1 MAKKPA
7 GKKPAENTSPQRDAP
22 NAGPK
27 TPPRERIVDA
37 LMTLAAREPWERI
50 TLPMIAREADV
61 TLGELREAFPSKG
74 AILGGFAKR
83 IDRIVLDG
91 TGEDMLGE
99 PARERVL
106 DVMLRRLDALQPYKA
121 AVAEI
126 SKAARRDPL
135 MLAALNQLALNSWRY
150 MLAAADIDTEDS
162 LGLVKVQGAA
172 VVFARTLDVW
182 FDDDSADM
190 AVTMAKL
197 DKELGQG
204 EKIMG
209 RLEDLN
215 RLTAPFRGFF
225 RAAMERAAERR
236 ERRRPPR
243 GLDEEIAA

>member
-1 MAKKPA
+1 MARKPA
-7 GKKPAENTSPQRDAP
+7 AEIPKAAPRD
-22 NAGPK
+22 
-27 TPPRERIVDA
+27 RIIDA
-37 LMTLAAREPWERI
+37 LMKLAAEEAWERI
-50 TLPMIAREADV
+50 TLPQLAREAEV
-61 TLGELREAFPSKG
+61 SLGELRDAFPSKG
-74 AILGGFAKR
+74 AILGGFARR

-106 DVMLRRLDALQPYKA
+106 DVMMRRLDALAPYKTA
-121 AVAEI
+121 LKEI
-126 SKAARRDPL
+126 SKHARRDPL

-182 FDDDSADM
+182 FEDDSPDLGR
-190 AVTMAKL
+190 TMAKL
-197 DKELGQG
+197 DKELGNG
-204 EKIMG
+204 ERIMG

-225 RAAMERAAERR
+225 RAAMERRPRPRR
-236 ERRRPPR
+236 EAD
-243 GLDEEIAA
+243 GAKNWDEAA